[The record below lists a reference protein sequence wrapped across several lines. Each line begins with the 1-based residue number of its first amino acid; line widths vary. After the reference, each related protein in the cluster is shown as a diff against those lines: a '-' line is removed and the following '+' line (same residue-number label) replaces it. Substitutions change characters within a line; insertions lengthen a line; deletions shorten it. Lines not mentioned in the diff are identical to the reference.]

1 MEISINQQRTEIPE
15 KFSVEQLLFSLFA
28 DSKKGIAIAVNQAI
42 VPKTEWPIRILLPED
57 KITLIKA
64 TQGG

>member
-15 KFSVEQLLFSLFA
+15 RFSVEQLLSFLFA
-28 DSKKGIAIAVNQAI
+28 DSKKGIAIAINQAI
-42 VPKTEWPIRILLPED
+42 IPKTEWPIHILNPED

>member
-1 MEISINQQRTEIPE
+1 MEISINQQRTEIPDH
-15 KFSVEQLLFSLFA
+15 FSVEQLLSLLFE
-28 DSKKGIAIAVNQAI
+28 DSRKGIAVAINQAI
-42 VPKTEWPIRILLPED
+42 VPKTEWSIRILHPED

>member
-15 KFSVEQLLFSLFA
+15 HFSVEELLNMLFTGSA
-28 DSKKGIAIAVNQAI
+28 SGMAIAINQAI
-42 VPKTEWPIRILLPED
+42 IPRKQWPVHMLRPDD
-57 KITLIKA
+57 KIILIKA

>member
-15 KFSVEQLLFSLFA
+15 RSSVEQLLLSLFK
-28 DSKKGIAIAVNQAI
+28 DPTKGIAIAINQAI
-42 VPKTEWPIRILLPED
+42 VPKTEWPVRILHPED

>member
-15 KFSVEQLLFSLFA
+15 HFSVEELLNRLYTGSA
-28 DSKKGIAIAVNQAI
+28 SGMAIAINHAI
-42 VPKTEWPIRILLPED
+42 IPKKQWPVHMLRPDDQII
-57 KITLIKA
+57 LIKA

>member
-15 KFSVEQLLFSLFA
+15 RSSVEQLLSSLFA
-28 DSKKGIAIAVNQAI
+28 DSTKGIAIAINQTI
-42 VPKTEWPIRILLPED
+42 IPKTKWPVHILNPDD

>member
-15 KFSVEQLLFSLFA
+15 HFSVEELLNSLQTT
-28 DSKKGIAIAVNQAI
+28 SVSGIAIAINQAVI
-42 VPKTEWPIRILLPED
+42 PKKQWPFHKLQPDD

>member
-15 KFSVEQLLFSLFA
+15 RFSVEQLLSFLFT
-28 DSKKGIAIAVNQAI
+28 DSKKGIAIAINQAI
-42 VPKTEWPIRILLPED
+42 IPKTEWQVRILHPED

>member
-15 KFSVEQLLFSLFA
+15 HFSVEELLSFLFA
-28 DSKKGIAIAVNQAI
+28 DSKKGIAIAINQTI
-42 VPKTEWPIRILLPED
+42 IPKREWPVHILNPED

>member
-15 KFSVEQLLFSLFA
+15 HFSVEELLSSLFT
-28 DSKKGIAIAVNQAI
+28 DSTRGIAIAINQAI
-42 VPKTEWPIRILLPED
+42 IPKKQWPFHMLRPDD
-57 KITLIKA
+57 KIILIKA

>member
-1 MEISINQQRTEIPE
+1 MEISINQQLTEIPE
-15 KFSVEQLLFSLFA
+15 SSSVSDLLASLFT
-28 DSKKGIAIAVNQAI
+28 DSSKGIAIAINQMV
-42 VPKTEWPIRILLPED
+42 VPKSKWPEHIILPQD

>member
-15 KFSVEQLLFSLFA
+15 CFSVEQLLSFLYA
-28 DSKKGIAIAVNQAI
+28 DSKKGIAIAINQAI
-42 VPKTEWPIRILLPED
+42 IPKTEWPVRILHPED

>member
-1 MEISINQQRTEIPE
+1 MEISINQQLTEIPE
-15 KFSVEQLLFSLFA
+15 HFSVEELLSFLFA
-28 DSKKGIAIAVNQAI
+28 DSKKGIAIAVNHAI
-42 VPKTEWPIRILLPED
+42 IPKREWPVRILNPAD

>member
-1 MEISINQQRTEIPE
+1 MEISINQQLTEIPE
-15 KFSVEQLLFSLFA
+15 YFSVEKLVSFLFT
-28 DSKKGIAIAVNQAI
+28 DSTKGIAIAINQTVI
-42 VPKTEWPIRILLPED
+42 PKTEWPDRLLNPDD

>member
-1 MEISINQQRTEIPE
+1 MEISINQQPTEIPE

>member
-1 MEISINQQRTEIPE
+1 MEITINQSLTEIPE
-15 KFSVEQLLFSLFA
+15 RSSVEDLLASLFT
-28 DSKKGIAIAVNQAI
+28 DSSKGIAVAINQAV
-42 VPKTEWPIRILLPED
+42 VPKSRWAAHIISPND

>member
-15 KFSVEQLLFSLFA
+15 HFSVEELLNMLFTGSA
-28 DSKKGIAIAVNQAI
+28 SGMAIAINQAI
-42 VPKTEWPIRILLPED
+42 IPKKQWPVHMLRPDD
-57 KITLIKA
+57 KIILIKA

>member
-15 KFSVEQLLFSLFA
+15 RSSIEELLSSLFA
-28 DSKKGIAIAVNQAI
+28 DSSKGIAIAINQAI
-42 VPKTEWPIRILLPED
+42 IPKKEWPLHILNPND

>member
-1 MEISINQQRTEIPE
+1 MEIIINQKLTEIPDH
-15 KFSVEQLLFSLFA
+15 FSVEQLLSLLFEN
-28 DSKKGIAIAVNQAI
+28 SRKGIAVAINQAI
-42 VPKTEWPIRILLPED
+42 IPKKEWPIHILHSSD

>member
-15 KFSVEQLLFSLFA
+15 SFSVEQLLSFLFA
-28 DSKKGIAIAVNQAI
+28 DSKKGIAIAINQAI
-42 VPKTEWPIRILLPED
+42 VPKTEWPVRILHPED
-57 KITLIKA
+57 KITLIRA

>member
-15 KFSVEQLLFSLFA
+15 HFSVEELLNSLHSA
-28 DSKKGIAIAVNQAI
+28 SASGIAIAINQAI
-42 VPKTEWPIRILLPED
+42 IPKKQWPVHMLRADD
-57 KITLIKA
+57 KIILIKA